1 MLFSE
6 DIRKTCALCE
16 YAVPI
21 DEDTVLCRKKGPMG
35 AEDTCRKFVLRLIR
49 ASQVSCDLYH
59 SSSAPFS
66 SIQNFSISIR

>member
-35 AEDTCRKFVLRLIR
+35 AEDTCRKFKYDALKRTPSRPAGLREFTEEDFKL
-49 ASQVSCDLYH
+49 
-59 SSSAPFS
+59 
-66 SIQNFSISIR
+66 